1 MLPEQQQRI
10 LGYFIEEAKDHL
22 ITIEQ
27 GLLNLQTTLNDSEMV
42 NDIFRAA
49 HSIKGGAAM
58 LGINSIQRTAHRLED
73 FFKILKESSKIQV
86 DQNLESLLLQVFDTQ
101 RDLLEHLERGA
112 LTDEVA
118 SSLMAKVEPTFAAID
133 SHLGSLVS
141 SGGSTAENSVVA
153 AFQTNVP
160 QILRQMLELFKQPST
175 LDSRQQMQDYCQEL
189 VVLGR
194 EFDLA
199 NWCQLCESAHAAIA
213 QPKNTYRTL
222 APIIIKELKQAQ
234 ELVVQDSAADIIPS
248 RQLQTLAQED
258 SVIIND
264 WGNHDADDLGD
275 LFALNGS
282 SGDDDE
288 IGDLFNLVTDDK
300 ALTGSYMGADADSLA
315 EMLALDNLFNDPA
328 VAQED
333 FTSSEFSFTDLF
345 EDSQETAETTDD
357 ESLGELWQVEA
368 SAPLEESTALDEN
381 ADLFGDNNDELREF
395 SLVNDSL
402 VLNAELSQEQLLE
415 FSFTTESLLELPQS
429 ASINSQW
436 EVEEEV
442 AFDDLDKLL
451 ETPEVEADITLVAV
465 EQEDNTP
472 AEPNAP
478 ASPRRAVFEQMMRVP
493 VKHLDNIG
501 NLVGELVVYRNS
513 LEQDQQRLRQFLDNL
528 LNQVQ
533 QLSEVGFKM
542 QELYERSLLQNSLLN
557 RNKGART
564 ADPSDCSSQSTH
576 STGVDFDALEMD
588 RFTGFHTLTQQMI
601 ELIVRVR
608 ESSSDIEF
616 VTEETD
622 QVARQFRQVTTQL
635 QEGVTQSRMMPFA
648 EIASRL
654 PRAVRDI
661 SLKSG
666 KQAELI
672 IDGEQTLIDKV
683 LLEQL
688 YDPMSHL
695 VNNAIAHGIESPQQ
709 RSALG
714 KPPIGKIT
722 IRSYH
727 QGNQTIISISDD
739 GAGIDTEKVKA
750 KAIEKGLITTEKA
763 QNMSRLEAYD
773 LLFHPG
779 FSIKDTVDEFA
790 GRGIGMDVVRT
801 SLTQIRGTIS
811 TDSTLGTGTTFTI
824 RLPLTLSIC
833 KALCCLSDKARIAF
847 PMDGVEQ
854 MIDIPAKDIV
864 TNAQGQSCI
873 VWRDGA
879 LLPFQHLKEIL
890 TYNRHLSRGS
900 IYGSGRSEDT
910 ISIIVLRSGG
920 TFLAVQVDQVLGEQE
935 IVIKQFERP
944 APKPLGVAGATV
956 MGDGRIM
963 PIADVLELIDLS
975 TGKLQRKL
983 DKLTASGEARIPAM
997 PAVKSEPMVL
1007 IVDDSIT
1014 VRELLS
1020 ITFNNAGYRV
1030 EQARDG
1036 QEAWDKLN
1044 DGLPCDIVF
1053 CDIEMPRMDGLE
1065 LLSRIHEHP
1074 NLQHLPIAMLTSR
1087 GSDRHRQMAV
1097 QLGASGYFIKPYL
1110 EEALLDA
1117 AQRMLKGEV
1126 LVTAPSNV

>member
-27 GLLNLQTTLNDSEMV
+27 GLLNLQTTLNDSEML

-118 SSLMAKVEPTFAAID
+118 NSLMAKVEPTFAKID
-133 SHLGSLVS
+133 SHLESLVT
-141 SGGSTAENSVVA
+141 SGGSATAENSVLT
-153 AFQTNVP
+153 AFQTKIP
-160 QILRQMLELFKQPST
+160 QQLRQMLELFKQPPT
-175 LDSRQQMQDYCQEL
+175 PASRQQLQDYCQEL

-213 QPKNTYRTL
+213 KPKNTYRTL

-248 RQLQTLAQED
+248 RQLQTLAQRD

-264 WGNHDADDLGD
+264 WGNHDADDLSD
-275 LFALNGS
+275 LFALNS

-288 IGDLFNLVTDDK
+288 IGDLFNLVADD
-300 ALTGSYMGADADSLA
+300 AVAGSYMGADADSLA
-315 EMLALDNLFNDPA
+315 EMLALDNLFNDPV
-328 VAQED
+328 VAQAD
-333 FTSSEFSFTDLF
+333 FSASEFNFTDLF
-345 EDSQETAETTDD
+345 EDSEATAETTNDQ
-357 ESLGELWQVEA
+357 SLGDLWQIEA
-368 SAPLEESTALDEN
+368 SAPLEESPALDEN
-381 ADLFGDNNDELREF
+381 ADLFADSNDELRE
-395 SLVNDSL
+395 LLPVNDSL
-402 VLNAELSQEQLLE
+402 VLSEESSQEQLLD
-415 FSFTTESLLELPQS
+415 FSFTTEPLLDLPQS
-429 ASINSQW
+429 ASVDSQW
-436 EVEEEV
+436 EVDEEG

-465 EQEDNTP
+465 EQEDNTS

-557 RNKGART
+557 RNKGAKS
-564 ADPSDCSSQSTH
+564 ADQCDRSSQSTH

-709 RSALG
+709 RADLG
-714 KPPIGKIT
+714 KSPTGKIT

-750 KAIEKGLITTEKA
+750 KAIEKGLITAEKA
-763 QNMSRLEAYD
+763 QTMSRLEAYD

-811 TDSTLGTGTTFTI
+811 TDSTLGVGTTFTI

-854 MIDIPAKDIV
+854 MIDIPAKDII
-864 TNAQGQSCI
+864 TNGEGKSCI

-983 DKLTASGEARIPAM
+983 DSLTASGEARIPVM

-1074 NLQHLPIAMLTSR
+1074 SLQRLPIAMLTSR

-1126 LVTAPSNV
+1126 LVTAPSNA